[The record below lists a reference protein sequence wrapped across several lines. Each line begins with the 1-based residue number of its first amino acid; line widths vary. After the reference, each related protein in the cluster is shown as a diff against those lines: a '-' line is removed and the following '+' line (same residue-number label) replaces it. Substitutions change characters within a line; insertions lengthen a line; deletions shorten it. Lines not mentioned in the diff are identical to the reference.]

1 MLSIDIFSRCWLANS
16 ASFLSLL
23 STKGLLSLHSSLY
36 SNQHFSLSFI
46 LTVVTSKVD
55 FFQTFK
61 RNSAPPQKVL
71 LVYGQKIPIFLA
83 HPPQKHVFQVGYQSK
98 ENWNFVPI
106 RQKLSRRSFSKEK
119 TKTRE
124 ISQSFPLGSRSV
136 KGVKSLFSAFWSWK
150 VCLTVVPLLLS
161 LSFQALNEPKMSP
174 NQLPKRKNEF
184 GIVWS
189 NGLCIRRSNWTDQGK
204 VTYDVSTDVVVQF
217 QGSKL

>member
-1 MLSIDIFSRCWLANS
+1 MVRSWRNKKTYGSNQSCW
-16 ASFLSLL
+16 ASTFFLVADWLTARVFSLL

-55 FFQTFK
+55 FFQSFK

-98 ENWNFVPI
+98 ENWNFVPF
-106 RQKLSRRSFSKEK
+106 RQKLHGKVFRKKK

-124 ISQSFPLGSRSV
+124 ISQSFPPRVTFGERRKKSFFSILVLKSVLDGSAPSSQS
-136 KGVKSLFSAFWSWK
+136 KFSG
-150 VCLTVVPLLLS
+150 T
-161 LSFQALNEPKMSP
+161 
-174 NQLPKRKNEF
+174 KRA
-184 GIVWS
+184 
-189 NGLCIRRSNWTDQGK
+189 
-204 VTYDVSTDVVVQF
+204 
-217 QGSKL
+217 